1 MAYMNQ
7 QTKKQLE
14 PNIKAVLK
22 KYGMNGTLAVRNGST
37 LAVNIRTGKLDVIGN
52 YIGKVGRDRFSKLP
66 RSLQVYQYHNDL
78 KFTGHVLD
86 FMNELFDAMRGSEWY
101 DRSDVQTDYFD
112 TAYYMDVNV
121 GQWNKPYIFEDKKK

>member
-22 KYGMNGTLAVRNGST
+22 KYGMNGTLAVRNHST
-37 LAVNIRTGKLDVIGN
+37 LMVNIKSGKLDIVGN